1 LIDDLVVVSRFYT
14 IITKNAQAIMGP
26 LKTSTTRNNR
36 WGARGAA
43 LLAAA
48 AAAAAAAER
57 RGGGGKRM
65 AITTIYNYYWWSSM
79 IVFGWKLL
87 KKVVENCSFGVFV
100 LNKN

>member
-48 AAAAAAAER
+48 AAAAER

-65 AITTIYNYYWWSSM
+65 AITTIYNYY
-79 IVFGWKLL
+79 
-87 KKVVENCSFGVFV
+87 
-100 LNKN
+100 